1 MRRVTQMDVADQQR
15 NIASPHHPVSKR
27 YFDRFSPKIHGMEQG
42 IGIVTQPR
50 EPHCN
55 SAK

>member
-1 MRRVTQMDVADQQR
+1 MDVADQQR